1 MEYFLIIVSVIMF
14 GGCFAFQDVYRRLRG
29 ASGIKMTFEMLFIG
43 SAGGLVVLFIANCLS
58 FENGISFD
66 ISGLNPGFTWFTL
79 LIAFL
84 AAANS
89 FAFTFCGI
97 KALGSINLSLFSL
110 FSMLG
115 GMVLPFF
122 QGIIFYGEK
131 PTLDKIICVIF
142 ILAALLVTLD
152 LKSGN
157 ATKKDKFAPVYYV
170 GIFVFNGMSG
180 VLSKIFAS
188 STLPKTSSA
197 GYSIWLALICT
208 VASAVILFTVFR
220 KRAEGELPLS
230 FKLGLLSG
238 SSGALNKIA
247 NYILVVALASGI
259 DASIQYPMVT
269 GGVMIVS
276 TACAY
281 LTDNKPKAK
290 ELISVA
296 LAFIGMLALFIV
308 PMLIN

>member
-1 MEYFLIIVSVIMF
+1 MEYFLIIISVVMF
-14 GGCFAFQDVYRRLRG
+14 GGCFAFKDVYRRHRG
-29 ASGIKMTFEMLFIG
+29 ASGLKMTFETLFIG
-43 SAGGLVVLFIANCLS
+43 SVGGLIVLFIANCLD
-58 FENGISFD
+58 FENGITFD

-84 AAANS
+84 AAANG
-89 FAFTFCGI
+89 FAFTYCSI
-97 KALGSINLSLFSL
+97 KALGNINLSLFSL

-122 QGIIFYGEK
+122 QGIIFYDERL
-131 PTLDKIICVIF
+131 TLDKIVCVIF
-142 ILAALLVTLD
+142 ITVALVLTLD
-152 LKSGN
+152 FKKGN
-157 ATKKDKFAPVYYV
+157 ATQNDKFAHFYYI

-188 STLPKTSSA
+188 STLPKTTSA
-197 GYSIWLALICT
+197 GYSIWLALINAV
-208 VASAVILFTVFR
+208 VAAVMLIIFFR
-220 KRAEGELPLS
+220 KKTEDERPLTWR
-230 FKLGLLSG
+230 LALLSG

-290 ELISVA
+290 ELISVG
-296 LAFIGMLALFIV
+296 LAFIGMLALFLIPLIV
-308 PMLIN
+308 K

>member
-1 MEYFLIIVSVIMF
+1 
-14 GGCFAFQDVYRRLRG
+14 
-29 ASGIKMTFEMLFIG
+29 
-43 SAGGLVVLFIANCLS
+43 
-58 FENGISFD
+58 
-66 ISGLNPGFTWFTL
+66 
-79 LIAFL
+79 
-84 AAANS
+84 
-89 FAFTFCGI
+89 
-97 KALGSINLSLFSL
+97 
-110 FSMLG
+110 MLG

-131 PTLDKIICVIF
+131 LTLDKIICVIF
-142 ILAALLVTLD
+142 IVAALLITLD
-152 LKSGN
+152 FKNGN
-157 ATKKDKFAPVYYV
+157 ATKKDKFAPLYYI

-188 STLPKTSSA
+188 STLDKTTSA
-197 GYSIWLALICT
+197 GYSIWLALIST
-208 VASAVILFTVFR
+208 VVSAIILFTVFR
-220 KRAEGELPLS
+220 KRTEGEPPLS

-290 ELISVA
+290 ELISVG
-296 LAFIGMLALFIV
+296 LAFIGMLALFVI
-308 PMLIN
+308 PMLIK